1 MNEKGAIMR
10 HQTLWISL
18 GFIAAAV
25 FAHAQWLNYPTAG
38 IPRTTDGKPN
48 LSAPAPRTAD
58 GKPDISGLWQTQ
70 PAPPPELMKAI
81 PGGTNG
87 QGEDAPSQYFLN
99 ILSDYK
105 EPEAL
110 LLPSAVPLF
119 RARAKTFTKE
129 SPLTKCQP
137 TALPISETAP
147 APYKIVQTPGLTL
160 MLYERDT
167 VYRQVYTDGR
177 KLPVNPSPTWLG
189 YSVGKWDGDTFVVE
203 SNGFNDKGW
212 LDARGHAR
220 SEAMRMTERFHRV
233 DVGHLDVQMTIDD
246 PKTYTKPFT
255 ITLEQKLIPDS
266 DLLESFCTENEQSL
280 PHIVGN

>member
-1 MNEKGAIMR
+1 MR
-10 HQTLWISL
+10 YQNFWFLVTLVVAPV
-18 GFIAAAV
+18 AAPV
-25 FAHAQWLNYPTAG
+25 VTHAQWLNYPTAG
-38 IPRTTDGKPN
+38 IPRTANGKPN

-70 PAPPPELMKAI
+70 AAPPAILARLI
-81 PGGTNG
+81 PGGANG
-87 QGEDAPSQYFLN
+87 AGEDPPSEYFLN

-110 LLPSAVPLF
+110 LQPSAIPLF
-119 RARAKTFTKE
+119 RARAKTFTKD

-137 TALPISETAP
+137 TALPISEIAP

-160 MLYERDT
+160 MLYERDS

-177 KLPVNPSPTWLG
+177 KLPANPSPSWLG

-203 SNGFNDKGW
+203 SSGFNDRGW

-220 SEAMRMTERFHRV
+220 SEAMRMTERFRRV
-233 DVGHLDVQMTIDD
+233 DVGHLEVQMTIDD
-246 PKTYTKPFT
+246 PMTYTKPFT
-255 ITLEQKLIPDS
+255 ITLKQNLIPDS
-266 DLLESFCTENEQSL
+266 DVLESFCSENERSL
-280 PHIVGN
+280 VHVVTN